1 LVWDIELDETGEGT
15 GVTVRR
21 ALVRSRA
28 KLDYATVQRSLDAET
43 AEEPLQLL
51 REVGLLRQRR
61 EASRG
66 GITLPVPE
74 QVVQHSNG
82 GYVLA
87 FRAPLP
93 VEGWNAQ
100 ISLLTGMAAAE
111 LMLEAG
117 IGLLRTLPAPDKRDL
132 ARLRRTAAAL
142 GVEWETHVPYAEFI
156 RTLDA
161 SRAEQAA
168 VLSESAVLLRG
179 AGYLAFDGSKPD
191 HAEHSGVA
199 STYAHVTAPLRRL
212 ADRYVGEV
220 CVAISAGIA
229 IPEWARTALPSLA
242 ETMAKS
248 NRRAQQ
254 YEGGIISA
262 VEAAVLEP
270 SVGRLFDAVV
280 VDVNEEDDAG
290 TVQLQEPAV
299 SARCEGTNLPL
310 GERVVVRLERADVAT
325 RQVRFVLTE

>member
-1 LVWDIELDETGEGT
+1 M
-15 GVTVRR
+15 RQ
-21 ALVRSRA
+21 RA
-28 KLDYATVQRSLDAET
+28 KLDYASVQRSLDSET

-51 REVGLLRQRR
+51 REVGLMRQRR
-61 EASRG
+61 EAKRG
-66 GITLPVPE
+66 GINLPVPE
-74 QVVQHSNG
+74 QVVDRSDG

-100 ISLLTGMAAAE
+100 ISLLIGMAAAE

-117 IGLLRTLPAPDKRDL
+117 TGLLRTLPAPDDRDV
-132 ARLRRTAAAL
+132 ARLRRTAQAL
-142 GVEWETHVPYAEFI
+142 GVEWETDVPYAEFI

-168 VLSESAVLLRG
+168 VLSESTVLLRG
-179 AGYLAFDGSKPD
+179 AGYVAFDGNTPD
-191 HAEHSGVA
+191 HVEHSGVG
-199 STYAHVTAPLRRL
+199 STYAHATAPLRRL

-220 CVAISAGIA
+220 CVAISAGVA
-229 IPEWARTALPSLA
+229 IPEWARTALPSLP

-270 SVGRLFDAVV
+270 NVGRLFDAVV
-280 VDVNEEDDAG
+280 VDVDEKDNAG

-299 SARCEGTNLPL
+299 TARCEGTDLPL
-310 GERVVVRLERADVAT
+310 GERVVVRLELADVAK